1 MRRMKLFLSSGDLTA
16 DRRYEIARDLEAR
29 GDLAGATDLLSQ
41 AVELRPDFA
50 AAWFALGDLRE
61 KLADRTGAI
70 EAFGNAHKA
79 DPQDRH
85 GAGLR
90 LVRLGAGEH
99 PMTQAYVRSVYD
111 QYARQFDDALAG
123 LSYRGP
129 ELLVSALEDVC
140 RDSGRRMRFGAMLD
154 LGCGTGLA
162 GAALRPFVDWLV
174 GIDLSEA
181 MIAQAR
187 GKMLYD
193 KLVVAELTQFL
204 QSAIA
209 SGAHYTLVTAADVFI
224 YMPDLAPVRGCSR
237 AQGWS
242 RAGCSPSRSRPMTA
256 RTSSWARSCAMR
268 MARRMCAMRLTG
280 PD

>member
-1 MRRMKLFLSSGDLTA
+1 MKRA
-16 DRRYEIARDLEAR
+16 
-29 GDLAGATDLLSQ
+29 ATSPAPPTCLSQ

-90 LVRLGAGEH
+90 LVRLSAGEH

-187 GKMLYD
+187 GKILYD

-204 QSAIA
+204 QS
-209 SGAHYTLVTAADVFI
+209 GDR
-224 YMPDLAPVRGCSR
+224 VRR
-237 AQGWS
+237 ALY
-242 RAGCSPSRSRPMTA
+242 AGHGRRCLYLYAGPCCRS
-256 RTSSWARSCAMR
+256 W
-268 MARRMCAMRLTG
+268 LQ
-280 PD
+280 